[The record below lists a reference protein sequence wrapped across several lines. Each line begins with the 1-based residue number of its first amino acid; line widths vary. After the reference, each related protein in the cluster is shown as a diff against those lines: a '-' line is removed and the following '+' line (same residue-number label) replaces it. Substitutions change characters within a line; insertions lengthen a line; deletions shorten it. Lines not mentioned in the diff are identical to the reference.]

1 MVSPKP
7 VGRGICRLS
16 INGDGNGNGN
26 GNDNGNG
33 NGNGN
38 GCALPV
44 GRGRCTLALVLL
56 LRGSTLR
63 SGWKIVGI
71 VGIVEI
77 VGDNAGQPG
86 SWVVTHSLTMLAS
99 LAASAILRGEHI
111 YQPPSMGHQLPV
123 FNVH

>member
-1 MVSPKP
+1 MQNYICATH
-7 VGRGICRLS
+7 ICRLS
-16 INGDGNGNGN
+16 INGNGN
-26 GNDNGNG
+26 
-33 NGNGN
+33 
-38 GCALPV
+38 ALPV
-44 GRGRCTLALVLL
+44 GRGRCILALVRL

-71 VGIVEI
+71 VGIVEL
-77 VGDNAGQPG
+77 VADNAGQPG

-123 FNVH
+123 FNVHWYVCNKVIT